1 MAMAKTHL
9 SLLAGVLLL
18 GGCAGVPSGA
28 YFNRGDPETLLDKT
42 SETIQVSLLSGSS
55 VQDLE
60 SILHDDP
67 PSRAELNCSASESL
81 CSRAARALSKQQ
93 IPLTYAQS
101 MEHGERSVALVY
113 ERTVAR
119 DCENR
124 YIDNTSNVYNLNPP
138 TFGCSVTANSVQMVT
153 DKHQFT
159 QPKLKD
165 YMDAEK
171 TVQAYGKYT
180 APAKENQGGTS
191 ESLLSGVSSSQ

>member
-28 YFNRGDPETLLDKT
+28 YYNRGDPETLLDKT
-42 SETIQVSLLSGSS
+42 SETIQVSLISGSS

-60 SILHDDP
+60 SILRDDP

-81 CSRAARALSKQQ
+81 CSRAARSLAKWQV
-93 IPLTYAQS
+93 PVTYVQS
-101 MEHGERSVALVY
+101 AENGERSVGLVY

-124 YIDNTSNVYNLNPP
+124 YIDNVSNVYNLHPP
-138 TFGCSVTANSVQMVT
+138 TFGCSVTANTVQMVT

-165 YMDAEK
+165 YPDAEK
-171 TVQAYGKYT
+171 EVQSYGKYA
-180 APAKENQGGTS
+180 APAKENQGGTNQ
-191 ESLLSGVSSSQ
+191 SLLSGVSSSQ